1 MILKIICCFIINVS
15 HILTNKNSYNIKSIL
30 MKKLLFL
37 LLFFSQITYGQ
48 EPPGM
53 PNIPGMPGEKTEGF
67 TRNGYVKYKCKAV
80 NISPKSSG
88 TIALGKL
95 GAGSGAYYDYSEEK
109 LYVAPGASVNVSVD
123 DFQTMYNDFLSGTA
137 PPPTQGVS
145 QVPALCGSGTQNCN
159 YNWAN
164 ETASYKIYL
173 QGGGYLSTYSMGPN
187 VQNNDNGRKV
197 SNYTRENVWNLV
209 VCGGN
214 PAQ

>member
-1 MILKIICCFIINVS
+1 
-15 HILTNKNSYNIKSIL
+15 

-48 EPPGM
+48 KPPGM
-53 PNIPGMPGEKTEGF
+53 PNIPGMPGEKKTEGF
-67 TRNGYVKYKCKAV
+67 TKNGYVKYKCNAV

-109 LYVAPGASVNVSVD
+109 LYVAPGAGVNVSVD

-145 QVPALCGSGTQNCN
+145 QVPALCPTGAQQCN

-164 ETASYKIYL
+164 QTACYYVEYNGWDCS
-173 QGGGYLSTYSMGPN
+173 GPN
-187 VQNNDNGRKV
+187 ENNGPLSQKQKDL
-197 SNYTRENVWNLV
+197 TRENVWNLV

-214 PAQ
+214 PSQ